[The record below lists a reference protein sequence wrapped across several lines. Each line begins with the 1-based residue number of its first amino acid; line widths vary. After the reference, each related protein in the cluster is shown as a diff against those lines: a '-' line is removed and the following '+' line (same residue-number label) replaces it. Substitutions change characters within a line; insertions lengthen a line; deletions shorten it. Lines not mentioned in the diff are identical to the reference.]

1 MKGQVHSAYS
11 QTKDMGR
18 NAMRQSIPFSI
29 GTDFLEFKIA
39 SYYPA
44 QVFSYRICLN
54 KKRENDEQIVC
65 VYKCIISGLENYS

>member
-1 MKGQVHSAYS
+1 
-11 QTKDMGR
+11 
-18 NAMRQSIPFSI
+18 MRHSIPLSI

-54 KKRENDEQIVC
+54 NKRENDEQIVC
-65 VYKCIISGLENYS
+65 VYKCINSGLENYS

>member
-1 MKGQVHSAYS
+1 
-11 QTKDMGR
+11 
-18 NAMRQSIPFSI
+18 MRHSIPFSI
-29 GTDFLEFKIA
+29 GDFLEFKIA

-54 KKRENDEQIVC
+54 NKRENDEQIVC